1 MIEGSAVVEEMAQSG
16 ARLNRVVLRLLA
28 HRTFLKACQ
37 AADAASGN
45 ALESIRRAVLD
56 EKLAATVRVQY
67 PVDADVFFEEIER
80 MLMTISLI
88 EGESSTSNIQRT
100 QS

>member
-1 MIEGSAVVEEMAQSG
+1 MIEDSAVVEAMAQSG
-16 ARLNRVVLRLLA
+16 TRLNRAVLRMLA
-28 HRTFLKACQ
+28 HRALLRACQ
-37 AADAASGN
+37 AADATSGN

-67 PVDADVFFEEIER
+67 PADADVFFEEIER

-88 EGESSTSNIQRT
+88 EGESATSNIQRI